1 MMININCDLG
11 EGLNNE
17 HIILPLI
24 DSCNVACGGHA
35 GDNASMI
42 ECVEISIRN
51 KVKIGAHPSY
61 PDKINF
67 GRKKINIPPSEL
79 SISIISQIESL
90 EAISN
95 SYGVTLNHIKAH
107 GALYNQM
114 IIDADLSNFYL
125 DTIEEFKN
133 KYSIY
138 IPYKSE
144 IEKLALKRGFSI
156 VYEVFG
162 DRNYN
167 DDLSLVSRD
176 SENALITDPE
186 TVIEHINTMKETNTV
201 KTINGNFQKIKFDT
215 ICIHS
220 DTNNSIDILKKINKE
235 FNGRQS

>member
-138 IPYKSE
+138 VPYKSE

-186 TVIEHINTMKETNTV
+186 TVIEHINTIKETNTV

>member
-1 MMININCDLG
+1 MININCDLG

-17 HIILPLI
+17 HIIMPLI

-35 GDNASMI
+35 GDIGSMI

-79 SISIISQIESL
+79 SISIITQIESL

-125 DTIEEFKN
+125 DTIEKFKN
-133 KYSIY
+133 KYFIY

-144 IEKLALKRGFSI
+144 IEKIALKRGFSI

-176 SENALITDPE
+176 RENALITDPVN
-186 TVIEHINTMKETNTV
+186 VIEHINTMKETNTV

-235 FNGRQS
+235 LNGRQS

>member
-1 MMININCDLG
+1 MININCDLG

-138 IPYKSE
+138 VPYKSE

-186 TVIEHINTMKETNTV
+186 TVIEHINTIKETNTV